1 MAALGMGRQPQQ
13 GDERVGFGRHAG
25 IPGLAPT
32 LSAVRR
38 IRLFMAIK
46 ALLILRAEAFSR

>member
-13 GDERVGFGRHAG
+13 GDEIVGFGRQCGA
-25 IPGLAPT
+25 LRWADT

-38 IRLFMAIK
+38 IILFIAIK
-46 ALLILRAEAFSR
+46 TLLIVPAEAFSR